1 MPTEGAPLRM
11 RAPVSVV
18 KKLGCGAVEIRV
30 TTECLSAVFLCGYFT
45 TALVGGRWRRG
56 WGTRGSVSSI
66 PPTVPACVSGDKLQ
80 TDDLSL
86 FLPFFFPHSAPPHP
100 IIPACLFQAPPP
112 IQGHSSTIVL
122 NPYSVSKA
130 SFKSVHRDSV
140 NIYCIKWLH
149 SKVNEGESVQICM
162 TDTNL
167 CTYVTETYL
176 YME

>member
-112 IQGHSSTIVL
+112 HTRSLFHHCVKSL
-122 NPYSVSKA
+122 F
-130 SFKSVHRDSV
+130 SFKSLIQISSQRFCE
-140 NIYCIKWLH
+140 YLLH
-149 SKVNEGESVQICM
+149 KMAAQ
-162 TDTNL
+162 
-167 CTYVTETYL
+167 
-176 YME
+176 

>member
-1 MPTEGAPLRM
+1 MWSGGDKSDHW
-11 RAPVSVV
+11 VSVSCV
-18 KKLGCGAVEIRV
+18 FMRLLYNSPCGRPLEEGVRHERQCVFHPSHRPCLCLRRQTANWRSFTISPFLFS
-30 TTECLSAVFLCGYFT
+30 TLSPPTSHNPCLS
-45 TALVGGRWRRG
+45 
-56 WGTRGSVSSI
+56 
-66 PPTVPACVSGDKLQ
+66 
-80 TDDLSL
+80 
-86 FLPFFFPHSAPPHP
+86 FPS
-100 IIPACLFQAPPP
+100 PPP